1 VATYF
6 DAINDGETT
15 LANTLLASETVQIIV
30 TDGSKLPTGGV
41 GTSGFILKLE
51 DTIGTV
57 EYILCSSRSG
67 NTVYIA
73 TDGRG
78 YEGTDAIQWL
88 SGSYIKNVFTKA
100 TKDEIS
106 ENIGDLT
113 YTEEN
118 YVVSDESV
126 SQSINSLD
134 IQLKNASNGV
144 GNLTYTEQNYVVN
157 GESLTESIDGLDI
170 QLKDTD
176 DKIGTLSSLNT
187 TDKTSIVGAINS
199 HLADYASLFTTN
211 ADAKN
216 SIYRG
221 KYLGNAVTAEQYTAI
236 SSGTFT
242 DLYIGDYWTIGGVN
256 WRIAAF
262 NYYRNTGDTNVP
274 GNHITIVPD
283 TQLYTHVM
291 NDTNITTGGY
301 TGSKMYTAGLEQAK
315 STIRS
320 IFGTHLIK
328 HRRYLCNAVIDGK
341 ASAGAWIDSEVDLMN
356 EIMVYGAMVN
366 SSGILGLYNV
376 GVEKSQLPLFALN
389 PRMINTRQ
397 SYWLRDVV
405 SASNFAL
412 VYGDGSASG
421 SGASFARGVRPAFS
435 IS

>member
-176 DKIGTLSSLNT
+176 DKIGNLSSLTT
-187 TDKTSIVGAINS
+187 TDKSSTVNAINEVDSELTSHMAESASKHITESGSNANGNYIKFDDGTLMCWRKSSTTNLSDKAAINS
-199 HLADYASLFTTN
+199 NTGGGYRTGQTSFAYPTTFYGTNISGHCKIGNNGQGVYPITICTSTAWAVAIHTN
-211 ADAKN
+211 ANVLTIADN
-216 SIYRG
+216 
-221 KYLGNAVTAEQYTAI
+221 V
-236 SSGTFT
+236 
-242 DLYIGDYWTIGGVN
+242 DLY
-256 WRIAAF
+256 
-262 NYYRNTGDTNVP
+262 
-274 GNHITIVPD
+274 
-283 TQLYTHVM
+283 
-291 NDTNITTGGY
+291 
-301 TGSKMYTAGLEQAK
+301 
-315 STIRS
+315 
-320 IFGTHLIK
+320 
-328 HRRYLCNAVIDGK
+328 
-341 ASAGAWIDSEVDLMN
+341 
-356 EIMVYGAMVN
+356 
-366 SSGILGLYNV
+366 
-376 GVEKSQLPLFALN
+376 LFAMG
-389 PRMINTRQ
+389 R
-397 SYWLRDVV
+397 WK
-405 SASNFAL
+405 AW
-412 VYGDGSASG
+412 
-421 SGASFARGVRPAFS
+421 
-435 IS
+435 

>member
-144 GNLTYTEQNYVVN
+144 GNLIYTEQNYVVN

-176 DKIGTLSSLNT
+176 DKIGNLSSLNT
-187 TDKTSIVGAINS
+187 TDKTSTVNAINEVDGALDS
-199 HLADYASLFTTN
+199 HLAESASKHIAESGSNANGTYIKFDDGTLICRHTITLTQSTTDYRSTWTFPYACIDTSYTVTGTWVSFGGTDIRNKLSSFRSLN
-211 ADAKN
+211 
-216 SIYRG
+216 
-221 KYLGNAVTAEQYTAI
+221 
-236 SSGTFT
+236 
-242 DLYIGDYWTIGGVN
+242 
-256 WRIAAF
+256 
-262 NYYRNTGDTNVP
+262 
-274 GNHITIVPD
+274 
-283 TQLYTHVM
+283 
-291 NDTNITTGGY
+291 
-301 TGSKMYTAGLEQAK
+301 
-315 STIRS
+315 
-320 IFGTHLIK
+320 
-328 HRRYLCNAVIDGK
+328 
-341 ASAGAWIDSEVDLMN
+341 GAN
-356 EIMVYGAMVN
+356 N
-366 SSGILGLYNV
+366 SSL
-376 GVEKSQLPLFALN
+376 
-389 PRMINTRQ
+389 
-397 SYWLRDVV
+397 
-405 SASNFAL
+405 L
-412 VYGDGSASG
+412 VYTVIAGTTLVTNDNLTMNVMLVG
-421 SGASFARGVRPAFS
+421 RWK
-435 IS
+435 